1 MSRAKRIEP
10 VQELVEDAERR
21 LATSV
26 VAFEKRVKEAETKL
40 QELTGYRLEYQQQF
54 SQRAGR
60 GMGATDLRDY
70 QAFLAR
76 LDEAIRQQQVM
87 VQRVQ
92 ADRDAERQNWQKAAI
107 KAKALDHVVDKWR
120 AEERR
125 VQDRREQRDSD
136 ERGQRVKRDEVLK

>member
-1 MSRAKRIEP
+1 MSRARRIEP
-10 VQELVEDAERR
+10 VQDLVEDAERR
-21 LATSV
+21 LAMSV
-26 VAFEKRVKEAETKL
+26 AGFEKRVKEAETKL
-40 QELTGYRLEYQQQF
+40 QELQSYRLEYQQQF

-76 LDEAIRQQQVM
+76 LDDAIRQQQALM
-87 VQRVQ
+87 LRVQ
-92 ADRDAERQNWQKAAI
+92 ADRDVERQKWQKAAV

-125 VQDRREQRDSD
+125 AEDQREQRDSD